1 MSGVVGNP
9 ELAIFFGSQT
19 GNAEELAGNTAK
31 LAKKVGF
38 VPKVIDMDGF
48 KPADFANFK
57 RILIITSTW
66 GEGDMPDNA
75 EDLWIA
81 TNESNPG
88 LSGVSY
94 SVCAIGD
101 TSYDE
106 FCKAGID
113 WDEKLAS
120 LGASRVHPIQL
131 CDVEYEPEW
140 SKWADAVIPAM
151 ASVDGGESAAAP
163 ADTAEPSVTPSSSA
177 ANVAVDA
184 GELGEIMSG
193 DRSLAIF
200 FGSQTGNAAGLAEKT
215 AKMAVNYGLEPTVI
229 DMDGYDP
236 AAFSS
241 HKRVLVITSTWG
253 EGEMPDN
260 ADALWNATVASNPP
274 MSNVH
279 FSVCAIGD
287 TSYDEFCK
295 AGLDWDEKFKALGAT
310 CIEEIKLCDVDFEPP
325 WLEWA
330 PLALSKIACVDSSG
344 TFHEELLE
352 AMIAYGAGDEEE
364 EDGGDFTPGKVEQA
378 VISVTMRIFRYS
390 PSLAQSGY
398 DTVAVVLPGHASIE
412 DALVAIKRDVDGSLT
427 FRSGSIA
434 GQDPLTGI
442 KANGRIL
449 PADTTRICDL
459 VSDGDTLT
467 LEPIPGYDV
476 LKDLMV
482 SYDRYDFDR
491 ANSKPWME
499 ADPRQGEKL
508 ISGAAMGV
516 MTSAEA
522 TNLHTLADVGSLQ
535 LVNSMSDTY
544 DVDEDYSGPGLALQR
559 WVRSQDPRSGDK
571 HVKQMF
577 ELMQKKGG
585 VWDEADISSIQRHG
599 IDGSQAA
606 DSLYEARARL
616 LAEYKFTGRSGRLV
630 KHYSRSVKMSGNVNE
645 TTLYRS
651 VLGPLGL
658 GSNIMNGVSLRMMLG
673 FTRNG
678 GPMMRGFQG
687 MLVPPAGIGK
697 IPNMFNGKVANHHEV
712 VAIFNELDSRF

>member
-1 MSGVVGNP
+1 MPTVAKVWIEEDCITCDACQDILP
-9 ELAIFFGSQT
+9 EVFEVT
-19 GNAEELAGNTAK
+19 
-31 LAKKVGF
+31 
-38 VPKVIDMDGF
+38 D
-48 KPADFANFK
+48 
-57 RILIITSTW
+57 
-66 GEGDMPDNA
+66 
-75 EDLWIA
+75 
-81 TNESNPG
+81 
-88 LSGVSY
+88 
-94 SVCAIGD
+94 D
-101 TSYDE
+101 TSFIKAEVREDGSFDRNIGFSAIKTE
-106 FCKAGID
+106 FRSEFSELIEEAADACPVEIIKF
-113 WDEKLAS
+113 
-120 LGASRVHPIQL
+120 
-131 CDVEYEPEW
+131 EYE
-140 SKWADAVIPAM
+140 
-151 ASVDGGESAAAP
+151 ASAEAEVAEVAPVVEEAAAP
-163 ADTAEPSVTPSSSA
+163 AAVA
-177 ANVAVDA
+177 AVAGADDGVLA
-184 GELGEIMSG
+184 PVMAG

-229 DMDGYDP
+229 DMDGYNP
-236 AAFSS
+236 ADFSS
-241 HKRVLVITSTWG
+241 HKRVLIITSTWG

-274 MSNVH
+274 LSNTH

-295 AGLDWDEKFKALGAT
+295 AGLDWDEKFKTLGAT

-344 TFHEELLE
+344 TFHEDLLE

-364 EDGGDFTPGKVEQA
+364 ADVGDFTPGKVEQEL
-378 VISVTMRIFRYS
+378 ISVTMRIFRYN
-390 PSLAQSGY
+390 PALAESGY
-398 DTVAVVLPGHASIE
+398 DTVAVALPGHASIE
-412 DALVAIKRDVDGSLT
+412 DALVAVKREVDGSLT

-434 GQDPLTGI
+434 GQDPLTGV

-459 VSDGDTLT
+459 VSDGDTLSI
-467 LEPIPGYDV
+467 EPIPGYDV
-476 LKDLMV
+476 IKDLMV
-482 SYDRYDFDR
+482 SYDRYDSMR
-491 ANSKPWME
+491 ADSKPWLE

-522 TNLHTLADVGSLQ
+522 TMLHTLADVGSLQ

-544 DVDEDYSGPGLALQR
+544 DVDDEYAGPGLALQR
-559 WVRSQDPRSGDK
+559 WVRAQDPRSGAK
-571 HVKQMF
+571 HVRKMF
-577 ELMQKKGG
+577 ELMQRKGG

-599 IDGSQAA
+599 IDGAQAA
-606 DSLYEARARL
+606 EALYEARARL
-616 LAEYKFTGRSGRLV
+616 LAEYKFTGKSGRLV
-630 KHYSRSVKMSGNVNE
+630 KNYSRSVKMSGNVNE

-658 GSNIMNGVSLRMMLG
+658 GSNLMNGVSLRMMLG

-678 GPMMRGFQG
+678 GPIMRGFQG

-697 IPNMFNGKVANHHEV
+697 IPNMFNGKVVNHHEV
-712 VAIFNELDSRF
+712 VAIFNELDPRF